1 MFRRGSGGKNY
12 VVRSVQTAN
21 ISNDTAF
28 REFVVHEFGNKVC
41 GEAKNMEIGYFK
53 GNKHV
58 WIRTTIQKFWGN
70 CVVEVQL
77 HCGVN
82 VHLGESEL

>member
-1 MFRRGSGGKNY
+1 M
-12 VVRSVQTAN
+12 RSVQTAN

-41 GEAKNMEIGYFK
+41 GEAKNMEIRYFK
-53 GNKHV
+53 GNGYV
-58 WIRTTIQKFWGN
+58 QVMTIQKFWGN
-70 CVVEVQL
+70 CIVEVQL

-82 VHLGESEL
+82 VHLQSEL